1 MRNKHAY
8 SVRDWLQE
16 NNQRS
21 FDKGFLLQY
30 NRPKRCVETMK
41 KYILSPLCSAF
52 IVPGLGQILNGHM
65 KKGVIILSIVF
76 ILIVAGFLEL
86 ILTMYPVFTQ
96 SGDALYLSGDTME
109 KLKGEDY
116 SPLAYFVIV
125 FAIIWLYSVLDAFWV
140 GIRTKGG

>member
-1 MRNKHAY
+1 MSPQYR
-8 SVRDWLQE
+8 VWLQE

-21 FDKGFLLQY
+21 FDKRFLLQY
-30 NRPKRCVETMK
+30 NRSKRYVETMK

-76 ILIVAGFLEL
+76 LLIVGSFLEL
-86 ILTMYPVFTQ
+86 ILTMPPVVSQ
-96 SGDALYLSGDTME
+96 SGDIME

-116 SPLAYFVIV
+116 SPLSYFVIV

-140 GIRTKGG
+140 GIRTEGGVPWEESGKRP